1 METIRLAVRALVE
14 FTLHGEDILRLG
26 GKAQDMQ
33 DGTLGHK
40 ARQALLGEAWT
51 SEVPVELNLPVE
63 EEELALHI
71 SGRMDAFRGGDIP
84 IIEEIK
90 LCQGK
95 HAPESPWPAH
105 EAQAVCYGHM
115 LCQAQG
121 IGQVVIRVAYVD
133 RRGNLRA
140 QFDTPMTAE
149 ACRERFEALLIP
161 YLRRLRLDL

>member
-26 GKAQDMQ
+26 GKTQDMQ

-63 EEELALHI
+63 EEALALHI
-71 SGRMDAFRGGDIP
+71 SGRMDAFRDGDIP
-84 IIEEIK
+84 TIEEIK

-105 EAQAVCYGHM
+105 EAQAVCSGHT
-115 LCQAQG
+115 LCHNQATRQA
-121 IGQVVIRVAYVD
+121 VIRA
-133 RRGNLRA
+133 A
-140 QFDTPMTAE
+140 
-149 ACRERFEALLIP
+149 
-161 YLRRLRLDL
+161 